1 MQLDWTTFLLE
12 ILNFLVLVWILKRFL
27 YRPVL
32 DLLAARQQKLSEAAE
47 HAQKQCEEAETLRL
61 QYESRLADWQRECEN
76 SRRQLN
82 EELALTRTREM
93 DNIKK
98 ALAAE
103 EEKLRARNEK
113 LLASRESVLARSAV
127 DGAYEQAAAMLKR
140 MASPQLTQ
148 KIVDVFLEDLAALN
162 EADQSALRKA
172 ASSLSSD
179 SLVAVVSA
187 HPLDQDIQTAI
198 RQVLS
203 DAAGQDLSL
212 DSAFS
217 EDPSLI
223 AGIRTIVG
231 ECQMHANLADE
242 LAFFKRLANHAK

>member
-1 MQLDWTTFLLE
+1 MQLDWTTFILE

-32 DLLAARQQKLSEAAE
+32 DLLTARQQKLNDAAE
-47 HAQKQCEEAETLRL
+47 HAQKLRAEAEALRL

-76 SRRQLN
+76 SRRQLH

-113 LLASRESVLARSAV
+113 LLASRESVLLRSAI
-127 DGAYEQAAAMLKR
+127 DKAYAQAAAMLKR

-148 KIVDVFLEDLAALN
+148 NIAGIFLEDLTSLN

-172 ASSLSSD
+172 ASSLSAD
-179 SLVAVVSA
+179 SQVAVTSA
-187 HPLDQDIQTAI
+187 HPLDQDLRAAI
-198 RQVLS
+198 RAALS
-203 DAAGQDLSL
+203 EAAGQDLTL
-212 DSAFS
+212 DSAFT
-217 EDPSLI
+217 EDASLI

-242 LAFFKRLANHAK
+242 LAFFKRQANHAK